1 MIRVVSTA
9 IQGCRKD
16 RADTQGAKR
25 VAVVGCTG
33 RPIVRLEHRQ
43 TLLLVGLLPSLL
55 HLLPVCRAG
64 EDRAEEAPDVIEA
77 QEEDALQL
85 PEDFSTQMVLVR
97 PKKRQMISWTLPP
110 FHLRNSN
117 QLSPLLLHIFP
128 PHLVTMIQSVRI

>member
-16 RADTQGAKR
+16 RDDTQGAKR
-25 VAVVGCTG
+25 ESLAGCNG

-55 HLLPVCRAG
+55 HLLLPVCRAG

-77 QEEDALQL
+77 REEDAHQL
-85 PEDFSTQMVLVR
+85 PEDFSTQMAVSYTHL
-97 PKKRQMISWTLPP
+97 PLPTKRI
-110 FHLRNSN
+110 
-117 QLSPLLLHIFP
+117 
-128 PHLVTMIQSVRI
+128 V